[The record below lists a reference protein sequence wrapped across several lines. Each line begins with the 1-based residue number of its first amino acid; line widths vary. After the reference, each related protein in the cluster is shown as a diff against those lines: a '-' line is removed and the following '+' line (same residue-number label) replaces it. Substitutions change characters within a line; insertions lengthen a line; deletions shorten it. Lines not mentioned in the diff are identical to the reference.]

1 MRYSRRS
8 FVVLFV
14 IMLISDIL
22 TAGGFHDRGT
32 VWLSVNP
39 VKIVCGLLNLE
50 FEYVIHEKISMKVSS
65 ELLYGDYVY
74 SRQKHPEFVLRT
86 GPGFHYL
93 SNKSFEDTQD
103 LYTGINIGY
112 ISSRTHIRL
121 NTLFI
126 SADVGYKIMLQHPVY
141 WNSKIHLT
149 RPLSQ
154 ATLQPGFESL
164 LGITVN

>member
-65 ELLYGDYVY
+65 EFFTAIMFTADKNIRNLFFG
-74 SRQKHPEFVLRT
+74 R
-86 GPGFHYL
+86 GPGFTIYQIRAL
-93 SNKSFEDTQD
+93 KILRICIPELTSGTSAQEP
-103 LYTGINIGY
+103 
-112 ISSRTHIRL
+112 IS
-121 NTLFI
+121 
-126 SADVGYKIMLQHPVY
+126 D
-141 WNSKIHLT
+141 
-149 RPLSQ
+149 
-154 ATLQPGFESL
+154 
-164 LGITVN
+164 